1 MADRLQHNS
10 DCRPHITKTL
20 SYRTLVDCTPGPG
33 VTMLS
38 DVRLASGNFGDLFR
52 GCGVQTSHVTQKVPD
67 RLGAART
74 SPKISAKSR
83 VGHTKTKPVST
94 VACLDSQ
101 CHRVPTVGLL
111 PMLDQAAEYG
121 CGWGMSHKDMLKQ
134 AHAVH
139 GSGCDESGWGETGR

>member
-1 MADRLQHNS
+1 MWGSNQPRHS
-10 DCRPHITKTL
+10 KGPRPSRGRPDLAENIRKITGWAYENKT
-20 SYRTLVDCTPGPG
+20 G
-33 VTMLS
+33 
-38 DVRLASGNFGDLFR
+38 
-52 GCGVQTSHVTQKVPD
+52 
-67 RLGAART
+67 
-74 SPKISAKSR
+74 
-83 VGHTKTKPVST
+83 KP

-111 PMLDQAAEYG
+111 PMLDQAAECG